1 MIRAVGSVAL
11 PAPAQV
17 APRRG
22 LPVGKAPSSGADA
35 KEDAAADGRAPFR
48 APPVLSSNSAEWK
61 TISKE
66 VSGELGGGPATLP
79 ASPSA
84 ASMAAWAVVVAWV
97 VVPIEVGGW
106 PAAAVPGTAPSSRAP
121 SSRARGAYKRC
132 IEWSRANATGLGTS
146 ILGTSVAPLGGSHGE
161 SSRQD
166 ERRDPKMRHGAAA
179 GGVVVGVVMGV
190 VVGAAPAEPTREV
203 LAVRGSDDGAPSA
216 IVLGT
221 ALVAAA
227 SLDTALADEE
237 DPKKEPRS
245 VMHWTRASCRRVT
258 AHSCSEA
265 ERSRGGSMDG

>member
-1 MIRAVGSVAL
+1 
-11 PAPAQV
+11 
-17 APRRG
+17 
-22 LPVGKAPSSGADA
+22 
-35 KEDAAADGRAPFR
+35 
-48 APPVLSSNSAEWK
+48 
-61 TISKE
+61 
-66 VSGELGGGPATLP
+66 
-79 ASPSA
+79 
-84 ASMAAWAVVVAWV
+84 MAAWAV

-106 PAAAVPGTAPSSRAP
+106 PAAAVPGTAP

-216 IVLGT
+216 IVLDT

-227 SLDTALADEE
+227 SLDTALADED

-245 VMHWTRASCRRVT
+245 AMHWTRASCRRVT

-265 ERSRGGSMDG
+265 ERSSGGSMGG